1 MRINEESVRR
11 AVDRGLSGLAMTEER
26 RRVILAQ
33 CRPSV
38 ALAPTRARR
47 VLRRTTAVA
56 AAFAVMVT
64 AAAGAMA
71 ASPGLAERLDMLS
84 RQALAFLYPVE
95 KAAEADGIR
104 MEVLA
109 AMNDEDVAVVYMS
122 LQDTAGSGRVSDS
135 VTLYDVEISGASFTD
150 SEVVQLDPAAN
161 TAILRLTG
169 SCGEMSGQPVSV
181 TLRSFLTGE
190 QYTPLA
196 GPGWTLDE
204 VTGLM
209 PESPLEYPGE
219 FSGWMVAGDDHGALK
234 GRLESGSMPVL
245 KPQSESVALT
255 DWCELVAADEV
266 EGALHLQIRPDDEMG
281 RFDRLDFVLT
291 DSSGERLLL
300 PYAQVDLGEQIE
312 AGDHT
317 LLSERQESIF
327 PLPPKTDRENV
338 RVNYDLLTYEQ
349 YVEGCWSVSFRMED
363 APAQR
368 SAACAIEMGGWTVE
382 EVSVTPLGLTV
393 RGRGEMF
400 PNSSL
405 DASPEVIL
413 RDGRT
418 AAFSAASTSTDSDE
432 NIEMKNLFLV
442 PVSPQDVACVRIA
455 GQTIEL
461 SE

>member
-1 MRINEESVRR
+1 MRINEENVRR
-11 AVDRGLSGLAMTEER
+11 AIDRGLSQLSMTEER
-26 RRVILAQ
+26 KRVILAQ

-47 VLRRTTAVA
+47 ALRRVAAVA
-56 AAFAVMVT
+56 AAFAVMVA

-95 KAAEADGIR
+95 QAAEADGIR

-135 VTLYDVEISGASFTD
+135 VTLSDVEISGASFTS
-150 SEVVQLDPAAN
+150 SEVVQLDPATD

-169 SCGEMSGQPVSV
+169 SCGELSAQRVSV
-181 TLRSFLTGE
+181 TLRGFLSGE
-190 QYTPLA
+190 TCTPLA

-204 VTGLM
+204 VTGMM

-219 FSGWMVAGDDHGALK
+219 FSGWMATGEDHGALSSQ
-234 GRLESGSMPVL
+234 LESGSMPVL
-245 KPQSESVALT
+245 KPQGEPVALT

-266 EGALHLQIRPDDEMG
+266 DGALHLQTRPDTDMG

-291 DSSGERLLL
+291 DATGERLRL
-300 PYAQVDLGEQIE
+300 PYAQVDLGEQTRTGIYT
-312 AGDHT
+312 H
-317 LLSERQESIF
+317 SERQETIL
-327 PLPPKTDRENV
+327 PLPPETDREDL

-349 YVEGCWSVSFRMED
+349 YVEGCWSVSFQMED

-382 EVSVTPLGLTV
+382 EVSVTPLGVTV
-393 RGRGEMF
+393 RGQGEMF
-400 PNSSL
+400 PSSSL
-405 DASPEVIL
+405 DASPEVVL
-413 RDGRT
+413 RDGST
-418 AAFSAASTSTDSDE
+418 AAFNASSTSTDGE
-432 NIEMKNLFLV
+432 NNIEMKSLFVV
-442 PVSPQDVACVRIA
+442 PIPPQDVAYVRIA

-461 SE
+461 GE